1 MKRSLVERQWNCKT
15 GVMYPH
21 NKITYTMRLDAATY
35 MSPQQN
41 HIQDTRCDLTLWHV
55 PETKSHTWH
64 KMWLDAAAWPWDKIY
79 IHDTRCDL
87 TLRHVAV
94 ALVTNQEGVASKA
107 PNMCATF
114 CHWNM
119 SHEFKLIWIPA
130 TSHGSD
136 FHRNIHVTLGD
147 LSWRHVTSCD
157 SSVTPLLT
165 SQSKLPT

>member
-1 MKRSLVERQWNCKT
+1 MKRSLEERQWNCKT
-15 GVMYPH
+15 GVLYSVPTTKSH
-21 NKITYTMRLDAATY
+21 
-35 MSPQQN
+35 
-41 HIQDTRCDLTLWHV
+41 TRCDLMLRHV
-55 PETKSHTWH
+55 PTTKSHTRH
-64 KMWLDAAAWPWDKIY
+64 EMWLDAVTCRSPRQNH

-87 TLRHVAV
+87 TLRHVTV
-94 ALVTNQEGVASKA
+94 ALVTNQEGVTWKVL
-107 PNMCATF
+107 NVCTTF

-136 FHRNIHVTLGD
+136 FHRNTHVTLGD